1 MQKDNRLDRIN
12 REWKLC
18 KKSVTLGTI
27 GASAGPVKKG
37 ELSDWEAIISG
48 PNDTPYEGGVFT
60 LTIKF
65 GNNYPS
71 NAPEIKVKP
80 IDGVIPIFHPNINT
94 SDGTICLSILN
105 NDWYEEC
112 TIEHCIASIVTLLA
126 DYNNDDAAE
135 RGWDQEPRQLY
146 KNKKIFIEKAK
157 EYTKKYGDN

>member
-1 MQKDNRLDRIN
+1 MSYDNRLDRIN

-105 NDWYEEC
+105 NFLSQCGQITKVY
-112 TIEHCIASIVTLLA
+112 SIFHLNYIILL
-126 DYNNDDAAE
+126 NFCQIKVN
-135 RGWDQEPRQLY
+135 L
-146 KNKKIFIEKAK
+146 
-157 EYTKKYGDN
+157 T